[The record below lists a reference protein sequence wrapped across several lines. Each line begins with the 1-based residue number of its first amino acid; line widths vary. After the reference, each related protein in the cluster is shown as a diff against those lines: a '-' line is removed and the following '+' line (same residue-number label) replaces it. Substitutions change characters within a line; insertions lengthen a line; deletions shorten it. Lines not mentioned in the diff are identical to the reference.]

1 MKLSAG
7 SSPGGASSPVNL
19 QAVRAYGDTL
29 DDGAM
34 QFSFCLPVPAGR
46 QAEEA
51 AKLLLSKMGFE
62 DPLVTAM
69 ENMGPAL
76 TLFVAYAR
84 SSVAVDYASIDVP
97 LARFPVLDM
106 DGVDAMVEQELGRPL
121 TVIGACIG
129 TDAHTVGIDAIMN
142 MKGYGGHYGLE
153 RYRMF
158 RAINMGAQVPNEVL
172 VARAR
177 AEAADALLVS
187 QIVTQ
192 KNAHITNM
200 TQLVE
205 MLEAEG
211 LRDTLVLIAGGPRI
225 SHQLATEL
233 GFDAGFGPGT
243 FAEDVASF
251 VTFELMRRAGKGP
264 AVGA

>member
-1 MKLSAG
+1 M
-7 SSPGGASSPVNL
+7 SSPIGPSAPAGAYTPATVNL
-19 QAVRAYGDTL
+19 QAVKPYGDTL
-29 DDGAM
+29 DDGQM
-34 QFSFCLPVPAGR
+34 QLSFCLPVPAGR

-51 AKLLLSKMGFE
+51 AKLLMAKLGYTE
-62 DPLVTAM
+62 PLVTTM
-69 ENMGPAL
+69 EAMGPGL
-76 TLFVAYAR
+76 TYFVAYGKCPY
-84 SSVAVDYASIDVP
+84 SVDFASIDVP
-97 LARFPVLDM
+97 LSSYPVLDM
-106 DGVDAMVEQELGRPL
+106 DGVDALLEEQMGRPL
-121 TVIGACIG
+121 TIIGACIG

-153 RYRMF
+153 RYRMVN
-158 RAINMGAQVPNEVL
+158 AINMGAQIPNEVL

-177 AEAADALLVS
+177 AEKADALLVS

-192 KNAHITNM
+192 KNAHVTNM

-211 LRDTLVLIAGGPRI
+211 LRDQVILVAGGPRI

-251 VTFELMRRAGKGP
+251 VVFELLRRSGKTP
-264 AVGA
+264 

>member
-1 MKLSAG
+1 MRLKPNQESHG
-7 SSPGGASSPVNL
+7 PEIGAVNL
-19 QAVRAYGDTL
+19 EAIKPYGDTL
-29 DDGAM
+29 NDGAM
-34 QFSFCLPVPAGR
+34 QFSFCLPIPAGR

-51 AKLLLSKMGFE
+51 AKLLLAKLGLE
-62 DPLVTAM
+62 EPLVTTM
-69 ENMGPAL
+69 ESMGSAL
-76 TLFVAYAR
+76 TFFVAYAR
-84 SSVAVDYASIDVP
+84 CPFSVNYAAIDVP
-97 LARFPVLDM
+97 LSTFPVLDM
-106 DGVDAMVEQELGRPL
+106 DGVDTLVTEELKRPI

-153 RYRMF
+153 RYHMVN
-158 RAINMGAQVPNEVL
+158 AINMGAQVSNEAL

-177 AEAADALLVS
+177 AEKADAILVS

-192 KNAHITNM
+192 KNAHVTNM
-200 TQLVE
+200 THLIE
-205 MLEAEG
+205 LLEAEG
-211 LRDTLVLIAGGPRI
+211 LRDRLVVVAGGPRI

-251 VTFELMRRAGKGP
+251 IVFELLRRLGLRP
-264 AVGA
+264 

>member
-1 MKLSAG
+1 MKISNSLHNASAAPT
-7 SSPGGASSPVNL
+7 SVNL
-19 QAVRAYGDTL
+19 QAVKAYGDTL
-29 DDGAM
+29 EDGAM
-34 QFSFCLPVPAGR
+34 QMSFTLPIPPGR

-51 AKLLLSKMGFE
+51 AKLLLAKLGLE
-62 DPLVTAM
+62 EPLITAM
-69 ENMGPAL
+69 ESMGPGL
-76 TLFVAYAR
+76 TYFVAYGR
-84 SSVAVDYASIDVP
+84 CPFSVDYASIDVP
-97 LARFPVLDM
+97 LAKYPVLDM
-106 DGVDAMVEQELGRPL
+106 DGIDTLVEEELGRPI
-121 TVIGACIG
+121 TIIGACIG

-153 RYRMF
+153 RYRMVN
-158 RAINMGAQVPNEVL
+158 AVNMGAQVPIETL

-177 AEAADALLVS
+177 AEGADALLVS

-192 KNAHITNM
+192 KNAHVTNM

-211 LRDTLVLIAGGPRI
+211 LRDQVILVAGGPRI

-233 GFDAGFGPGT
+233 GFDAGYGPGT

-251 VTFELMRRAGKGP
+251 VVFELLRRAGKAP
-264 AVGA
+264 

>member
-1 MKLSAG
+1 MRMSSSG
-7 SSPGGASSPVNL
+7 SSSSNSPASVNL
-19 QAVRAYGDTL
+19 QAIKAYGDTL
-29 DDGAM
+29 DDGAV
-34 QFSFCLPVPAGR
+34 QLSFCLPVPAGP

-51 AKLLLSKMGFE
+51 AKLLLSKMGLD
-62 DPLVTAM
+62 DPLITTI
-69 ENMGPAL
+69 ESMGPSL
-76 TLFVAYAR
+76 TMFVAYGR
-84 SSVAVDYASIDVP
+84 CPYTVDYASIDLP
-97 LARFPVLDM
+97 LAKFPVLDM
-106 DGVDAMVEQELGRPL
+106 DGIDALVEREFGRRL

-153 RYRMF
+153 RYRMI

-172 VARAR
+172 VARAI
-177 AEAADALLVS
+177 AEQADAILVS

-192 KNAHITNM
+192 KNAHITNL
-200 TQLVE
+200 TQLSE

-211 LRDTLVLIAGGPRI
+211 LRERLVLIAGGPRI

-233 GFDAGFGPGT
+233 GYDAGFGPGT

-251 VTFELMRRAGKGP
+251 VAFELCRRAGKN
-264 AVGA
+264 A